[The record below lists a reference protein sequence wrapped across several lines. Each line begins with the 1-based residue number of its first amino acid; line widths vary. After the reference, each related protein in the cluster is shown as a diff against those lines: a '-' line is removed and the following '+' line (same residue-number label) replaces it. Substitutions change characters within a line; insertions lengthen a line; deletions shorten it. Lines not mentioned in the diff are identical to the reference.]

1 MYFETLSTCNRSWL
15 RFPSIPDPEVMGIE
29 RLEYPEEPEGME
41 EPSES
46 QELNP
51 RDRTHYIAE

>member
-1 MYFETLSTCNRSWL
+1 
-15 RFPSIPDPEVMGIE
+15 MGIE